1 MKTVN
6 KFLVLAGLFILGFV
20 LVSSLLAIVS
30 GSSFFAA
37 AGTVAFCLCTL
48 LGFAA
53 LFFSTWLTTP
63 DGHRAAL
70 GL

>member
-1 MKTVN
+1 MKT
-6 KFLVLAGLFILGFV
+6 FSRALVVAGLFLFV
-20 LVSSLLAIVS
+20 FALVSSLLAIVS